1 VFILCTVAR
10 AAYCGYHRTFVRHSF
25 NRGIRMTE
33 TALKAPFPVAG
44 NVARMQPS
52 STLAAMQA
60 AIALRQEGH
69 DVVDFGPGEPD
80 FDTPAH
86 IKEAAARAMRDGQ
99 TKYTPTAGTKRFQEA
114 VAAYYEREFAARVSP
129 SEVTATAGG
138 KQGIFNAVVTL
149 CGPGDDV
156 LIPRPYW
163 VTFPEVVTF
172 AGARPVFVETEETG
186 FQLTAEQV
194 ERAVTPRT
202 KLIIINSPSNPS
214 GRVIPPAEFERILRV
229 AAARGL
235 YAVSDECYLR
245 FVYEPAEVFSA
256 ATLGPEL
263 RERLCIAGSFSK
275 TYAMTGWRIG
285 YTIAPAAWT
294 REMAKVQSHS
304 TSNPSSI
311 SQAAAVAAF
320 ESGQTCVG
328 EMLAEYRRRRDW
340 LVKAI
345 EDIPGIGC
353 ARPEGAFYV
362 FPCVRGCLGGEIK
375 TSADFADRLLRE
387 AHTVVTDGAGFGAEG
402 YVRVSYATSM
412 ERLEE
417 GIRRVRR
424 VAEKY
429 ARCEE

>member
-1 VFILCTVAR
+1 
-10 AAYCGYHRTFVRHSF
+10 
-25 NRGIRMTE
+25 MTE
-33 TALKAPFPVAG
+33 TALKAPFPVAE

-60 AIALRQEGH
+60 AIALRNEGH

-86 IKEAAARAMRDGQ
+86 IKEAAARAMRAGQ
-99 TKYTPTAGTKRFQEA
+99 TKYTPTGGTKKFQES
-114 VAAYYEREFAARVSP
+114 VAGYYDREFGARVHP
-129 SEVTATAGG
+129 SEVSATAGG

-156 LIPRPYW
+156 LIPKPYW
-163 VTFPEVVTF
+163 VTFPEIATF
-172 AGARPVFVETEETG
+172 AGANPVFIETEDTG

-194 ERAVTPRT
+194 ESAITPNT

-214 GRVIPPAEFERILRV
+214 GRVIPPAEFERIMRV
-229 AAARGL
+229 VADRGI

-245 FVYEPAEVFSA
+245 FVYEPAEVFTA
-256 ATLGPEL
+256 AGLAPEL
-263 RERLCIAGSFSK
+263 RERLCIAASFSK

-294 REMAKVQSHS
+294 REMSKVQSHS

-311 SQAAAVAAF
+311 SQAAAIAAF
-320 ESGQTCVG
+320 DSEQTCVG

-340 LVKAI
+340 LVGAI
-345 EDIPGIGC
+345 EEVPGLGC
-353 ARPEGAFYV
+353 AQPEGAFYV
-362 FPCVRGCLGGEIK
+362 FPSVRGCLGGEVK
-375 TSADFADRLLRE
+375 TSADFSDRLLRE
-387 AHTVVTDGAGFGAEG
+387 AHTVVTDGAGFGSEG
-402 YVRVSYATSM
+402 YIRISYATSL

-417 GIRRVRR
+417 GLRRIRG

-429 ARCEE
+429 AGK